1 MESSAFF
8 WGTMACVAV
17 NTIIAATEHYNQP
30 QELGKAQCKIISILL
45 LMSKPRRWRSGLDR
59 SLRKVGYLNPSRNR
73 P

>member
-30 QELGKAQCKIISILL
+30 QELGKAQCKMISILL
-45 LMSKPRRWRSGLDR
+45 LMSKPR
-59 SLRKVGYLNPSRNR
+59 VGGAVV
-73 P
+73 